1 MDRDVSGES
10 ILLMLNKDGVAE
22 VYDNTYDITIHCVSE
37 EEQEKS
43 IAMLKNC
50 MRWIPIEERSPK
62 HEEYVL
68 ASFSNFSRPDIARY
82 EEDEEGN
89 GTYYQGDEE
98 KSYLEFGLLV
108 NAWMPLP
115 ECYGEKDGMGLAEEV
130 EILNKEFQS
139 LPEEEKERLIE
150 EWEAQDE

>member
-1 MDRDVSGES
+1 MDRDMSGES
-10 ILLMLNKDGVAE
+10 ILLMLNEDGVAE

-37 EEQEKS
+37 EDQEKS

-68 ASFSNFSRPDIARY
+68 AYFSNYSMPDIARY
-82 EEDEEGN
+82 EEDENGN
-89 GTYYQGDEE
+89 GTYYPGDEE
-98 KSYLEFGLLV
+98 KSYLELGIFV

-115 ECYGEKDGMGLAEEV
+115 KRYGDD
-130 EILNKEFQS
+130 Q
-139 LPEEEKERLIE
+139 
-150 EWEAQDE
+150 